1 MEESLPPHE
10 STRKLASIQE
20 VTELRCHPDPLVV
33 NLELATI
40 LGWQVVTTKN
50 LLKEGQRI
58 VFCEVDS
65 LLPSDAAWLPEPVKK
80 RIPKTKN
87 ITKNTKQFFHIKTV
101 QFRGEISQGLIV
113 SDLPPTPA
121 NGSWEIGDDVT
132 DLLGIEKYESRAFT
146 GLTFNANA
154 SFSGIPFPSDV
165 ISKTDEGR
173 IQSNPKLLAQ
183 LQKQPYYVSV
193 KLDGTSATY
202 LIHPTTKDFCVCSRN
217 LIRKLPEQQPERCPY
232 FSIALTGK
240 LEEKLRSYPHIA
252 LQGEI
257 CGPGLANNP
266 LGLKTL
272 QFFVFNVVDISRQ
285 VRLPLSEL
293 QAICEKMELETVPIE
308 EVSDSFNYEQIGQLL
323 ERAKGTYHLTHN
335 AREGLVYR
343 SWNQKTSFKVIN
355 NDYLLKK
362 KTKNKN

>member
-20 VTELRCHPDPLVV
+20 VTELRCHPDPTVV

-50 LLKEGQRI
+50 LLKEGQLI
-58 VFCEVDS
+58 VFCEIDS
-65 LLPSDAAWLPEPVKK
+65 LLPSDAAWLPEPIKQ
-80 RIPKTKN
+80 RIA
-87 ITKNTKQFFHIKTV
+87 NTKKKDKFYHIKTV

-121 NGSWEIGDDVT
+121 NGNWKIGDDVMNV
-132 DLLGIEKYESRAFT
+132 LGIKQYKGPLVT
-146 GLTFNANA
+146 GSKFNANT
-154 SFSGIPFPSDV
+154 SVSGIPFPSD
-165 ISKTDEGR
+165 ILYKTEEGR
-173 IQSNPKLLAQ
+173 IQSNPKLLAI
-183 LQKQPYYVSV
+183 LGKQPYYASV

-217 LIRKLPEQQPERCPY
+217 FIRKLPDQPERCPY
-232 FSIALTGK
+232 FSVALTGK
-240 LEEKLRSYPHIA
+240 LEEKLRNFPHIA

-257 CGPGLANNP
+257 CGPGLAKNP
-266 LGLKTL
+266 LALKTL
-272 QFFVFNVVDISRQ
+272 HFFVFNVVDVSRGG

-308 EVSDSFNYEQIGQLL
+308 EVSNSFNYEQIGQLL
-323 ERAKGTYHLTHN
+323 ERAKGTYHSTNN

-343 SWNQKTSFKVIN
+343 SWDQETSFKVIN

-362 KTKNKN
+362 NKK